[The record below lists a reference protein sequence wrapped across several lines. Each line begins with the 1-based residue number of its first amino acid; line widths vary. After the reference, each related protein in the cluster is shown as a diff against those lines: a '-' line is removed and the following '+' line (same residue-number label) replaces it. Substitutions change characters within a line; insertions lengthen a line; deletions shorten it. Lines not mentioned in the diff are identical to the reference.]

1 MSRRTLLVAGVLCL
15 TAAAAPRAQIVSGRG
30 APPSAPAPAY
40 TQMLEPPT
48 KIEALLARTGTIVIR
63 NFYRVGNRF
72 TMGATI
78 DAVVVSEP
86 GREDRRLRGLRV
98 SVREAAGGTE
108 RSSTSFV
115 DMEELSGLSQ
125 AVTDLAS
132 IAAKWNGREEEHFID
147 AQFTTVGGLAI
158 GFAQDRRVQ
167 RAFLQA
173 GFIEPTRTT
182 IDIQDLLRVRDM
194 IDEAITLLRTK

>member
-15 TAAAAPRAQIVSGRG
+15 TAAATPRAQIVSGRG
-30 APPSAPAPAY
+30 VPPAPLY

-63 NFYRVGNRF
+63 NFYRVGNRV

-98 SVREAAGGTE
+98 SVRETVGGAE

-115 DMEELSGLSQ
+115 DMEELAGLSQ
-125 AVTDLAS
+125 AVTELAG

-147 AQFTTVGGLAI
+147 AQFTTIGGLAI

-167 RAFLQA
+167 KAFIQSGL
-173 GFIEPTRTT
+173 IEPVRTP
-182 IDIQDLLRVRDM
+182 IEIQDLLRTRDM
-194 IDEAITLLRTK
+194 IDEAIAVLRTK